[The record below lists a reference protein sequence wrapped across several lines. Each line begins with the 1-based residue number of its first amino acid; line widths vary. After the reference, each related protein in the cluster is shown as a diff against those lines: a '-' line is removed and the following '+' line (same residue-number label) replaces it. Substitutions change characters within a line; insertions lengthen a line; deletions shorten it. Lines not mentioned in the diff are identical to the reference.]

1 MFFSGYLSRSGIAAL
16 FRSLMKSSD
25 FNLIRNGLPFFFLPC
40 VTYMFDIISKNSL
53 PNLRAKEFMPKFSS
67 ESLIGLALLHT
78 LIIQIHTEIE
88 ESRENH

>member
-1 MFFSGYLSRSGIAAL
+1 
-16 FRSLMKSSD
+16 
-25 FNLIRNGLPFFFLPC
+25 
-40 VTYMFDIISKNSL
+40 VFDITSKNSL

-78 LIIQIHTEIE
+78 LMIQIQTEIE